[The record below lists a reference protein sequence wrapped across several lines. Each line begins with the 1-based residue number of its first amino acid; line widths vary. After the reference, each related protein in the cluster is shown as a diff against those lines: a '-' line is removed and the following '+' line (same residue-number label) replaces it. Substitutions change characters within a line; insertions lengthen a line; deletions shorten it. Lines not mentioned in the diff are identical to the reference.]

1 MSNWSRCF
9 RIGLG
14 YRYAPES
21 FYISL
26 MQSDGSYKKLDVD
39 TSGYMWG
46 YWLSIGQEEKAVAE
60 IKHFLRSRAKMQRR
74 LVTYGYYLKDSFTQ
88 YVYNANSLF
97 FANEYNIAEK
107 LALYKA
113 NKKHWIDCGCKHHTS
128 TTAALN
134 GKYDV
139 ETVKKEYDEVDL
151 SRPIRIYVT
160 LK

>member
-60 IKHFLRSRAKMQRR
+60 SFPTSVRCPSA
-74 LVTYGYYLKDSFTQ
+74 LVTK
-88 YVYNANSLF
+88 LF
-97 FANEYNIAEK
+97 
-107 LALYKA
+107 
-113 NKKHWIDCGCKHHTS
+113 
-128 TTAALN
+128 
-134 GKYDV
+134 
-139 ETVKKEYDEVDL
+139 
-151 SRPIRIYVT
+151 
-160 LK
+160 